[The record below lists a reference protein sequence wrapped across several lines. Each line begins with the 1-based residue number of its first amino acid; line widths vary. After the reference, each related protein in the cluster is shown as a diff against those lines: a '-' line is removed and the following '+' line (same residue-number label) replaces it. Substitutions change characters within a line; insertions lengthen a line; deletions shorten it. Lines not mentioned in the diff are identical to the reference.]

1 MWNTSWIAAARQVAI
16 DGDRVACPP
25 ELTVRSGLRK
35 RQPLEAAITLR
46 LGLPVIPLPGFFKGN
61 RPGFSHAVLKI
72 GYWAVI
78 LAIVAG
84 FFVLE
89 SDASQVAQGWVGQVI
104 VVVLMIFE
112 LGALYLW
119 TSITG

>member
-1 MWNTSWIAAARQVAI
+1 
-16 DGDRVACPP
+16 
-25 ELTVRSGLRK
+25 
-35 RQPLEAAITLR
+35 
-46 LGLPVIPLPGFFKGN
+46 
-61 RPGFSHAVLKI
+61 VLKI